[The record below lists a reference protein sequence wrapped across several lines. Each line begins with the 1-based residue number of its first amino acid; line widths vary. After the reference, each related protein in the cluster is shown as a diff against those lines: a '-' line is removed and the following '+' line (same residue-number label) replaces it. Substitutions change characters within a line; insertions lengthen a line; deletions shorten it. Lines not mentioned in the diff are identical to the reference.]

1 MDPNG
6 LTPRAGVMVALTLVL
21 LSTPLS
27 GQVRPDSTRST
38 RPDSAVLL
46 LEGVVARAHRVA
58 VTAGG
63 ASALEVRPDSLRV
76 SVAATLDDVLR
87 ALPLIRVKTNSRG
100 ESEPTL
106 RGVESRH
113 VAVLMDGVPI
123 SLGWDL
129 RTDLAIVPMAAA
141 EQVTLLRGLPS
152 VLHGPNVLGGVV
164 EIGVGRASEGPP
176 RFGRVERLQASAAL
190 DHLGGRALSVV
201 GGHATE
207 PGSGHFL
214 LRAGAGYR
222 ERSGE
227 PAPRGIAAT
236 GSGLRENTDLQQF
249 NGFLTMRYQGEAGP
263 WLSLSSSGYSGERG
277 VQAELDASKP
287 RLWRYPEARRLL
299 TAISGGTGFHAT
311 PWGEGD
317 LEVSVGLDLG
327 HTLINDY
334 GQDRSYRV
342 VQGTERGDDRMIS
355 YRLLG
360 DHTLGRFG
368 DLRAAATLVD
378 INHREIITADP
389 ASDYRQRLWS
399 VGSEMTWRM
408 AADPDQ
414 GWLYGTRLS
423 AGIAYDG
430 GDTPRS
436 GDKPP
441 LERLGAM
448 GGRVGVSTMAPGGKV
463 MMHAGLSRRTRFP
476 GLRELYSGALGK
488 FEPNPGLRPERL
500 TAGEAGVTVRLSK
513 VEAQAVL
520 FHQRLGDVIVKNNVA
535 GGKQR
540 RENMGEMRSRGVE
553 FLTGWT
559 LGPTALTA
567 DLTWQ
572 HVRILDSSVAGG
584 ERYAEYEPA
593 FMGKLDW
600 TVPVGFG
607 ARATAA
613 ASHLGRQ
620 WCITPDQAAPVELS
634 RSTRVDLQA
643 SRRWER
649 LEATVAADNLA
660 DTAIYDQCG
669 LSQPGRMLRFQIR
682 FR

>member
-1 MDPNG
+1 MDVYGFPS
-6 LTPRAGVMVALTLVL
+6 RAGGIVALALAL
-21 LSTPLS
+21 LTTPLS
-27 GQVRPDSTRST
+27 GQTPPDSTRSP
-38 RPDSAVLL
+38 RADSTVILI
-46 LEGVVARAHRVA
+46 EGVVARAHRVA

-63 ASALEVRPDSLRV
+63 ASALEVRPDSLRI
-76 SVAATLDDVLR
+76 SIAATLDDVLR

-164 EIGVGRASEGPP
+164 EIGVGRASDGPP
-176 RFGRVERLQASAAL
+176 RFSRVEPLQASASL
-190 DHLGGRALSVV
+190 DHLGGRALSVI
-201 GGHATE
+201 GGHSSE
-207 PGSGHFL
+207 PSSGHFVF
-214 LRAGAGYR
+214 RAGAGYR
-222 ERSGE
+222 ERPGE
-227 PAPRGIAAT
+227 PAPRGIPAT

-249 NGFLTMRYQGEAGP
+249 NGFLTMRYQGEAGS
-263 WLSLSSSGYSGERG
+263 WLSLSSSAYSGERG

-299 TAISGGTGFHAT
+299 TAISGGTGFHET

-317 LEVSVGLDLG
+317 LEVSIGLDLG

-378 INHREIITADP
+378 INHREVMDADP
-389 ASDYRQRLWS
+389 AGEYEQRLWS
-399 VGSEMTWRM
+399 IGSEMTWRLT
-408 AADPDQ
+408 ADPDR

-423 AGIAYDG
+423 AGVAYDG

-441 LERLGAM
+441 LDRMRAL
-448 GGRVGVSTMAPGGKV
+448 GGRVGVSTVALNGKL
-463 MMHAGLSRRTRFP
+463 MMHAGLSRRARFP

-500 TAGEAGVTVRLSK
+500 TAGEAGATVKLSR

-520 FHQRLGDVIVKNNVA
+520 FQQRLADVIVKTNVA

-540 RENMGEMRSRGVE
+540 RENRGEMRSRGVE
-553 FLTGWT
+553 FLTEWT
-559 LGPTALTA
+559 MGPTALTA

-572 HVRILDSSVAGG
+572 HVRILDPAAPTG
-584 ERYAEYEPA
+584 ERYAEYQPA
-593 FMGKLDW
+593 VMSKLDW
-600 TVPVGFG
+600 TIPIFRGT
-607 ARATAA
+607 RATAA
-613 ASHLGRQ
+613 VSHLGRQ
-620 WCITPDQAAPVELS
+620 WCVTPDQDAPVELS
-634 RSTRVDLQA
+634 RSTRVDLQT

-649 LEATVAADNLA
+649 LEATLAVDNLA